1 VAGFIAG
8 LLTAFYGP
16 FLYYTGMLVGE
27 TLGIFLTCLSFLFLL
42 LFQKKIKYTNLF
54 IAGILIG
61 LSMLARGNMLIV
73 LPFIVIWLIMITKKE
88 SIIKLGISI
97 AILLLGVIISVSP
110 ILIRNYVNE
119 KDIVPITALG
129 GLNIYIGNS
138 YGADGKYHT
147 VPKVGNSAETMIKDS
162 IRVAEE
168 EVGRKL
174 KPSEVSNFW
183 LHETIKSINEHG
195 VGYLFPLLFKKIVL
209 FWNSYELPDIWDY
222 YFIQR
227 YIPIL
232 NLPFINFSILSALAC
247 VGIYFSWPRRKELS
261 LLFTIVLGYMVSL
274 IAVFII
280 SRYRAQV
287 VPFLSVPAGYAI
299 ATLFVD
305 IKKIG
310 TKKAVYGLAIGL
322 AFLIFCNLP
331 VERVS
336 FETSYNSLGVLMKR
350 EGRFDEAISLYNKA
364 LEIAPAYPSPYYNL
378 GILYREMGRLDEAA
392 SYFRKALEVAPDF
405 YQAKEKL
412 AELG

>member
-1 VAGFIAG
+1 
-8 LLTAFYGP
+8 
-16 FLYYTGMLVGE
+16 
-27 TLGIFLTCLSFLFLL
+27 
-42 LFQKKIKYTNLF
+42 
-54 IAGILIG
+54 
-61 LSMLARGNMLIV
+61 
-73 LPFIVIWLIMITKKE
+73 MITKKE